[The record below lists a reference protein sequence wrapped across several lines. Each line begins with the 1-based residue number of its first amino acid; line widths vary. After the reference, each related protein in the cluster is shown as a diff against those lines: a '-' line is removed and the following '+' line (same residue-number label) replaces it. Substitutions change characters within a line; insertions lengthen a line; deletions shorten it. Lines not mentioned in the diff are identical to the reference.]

1 MDIGIIIQLGF
12 LTLNLLFCLYQWR
25 KYRQTKLEIIRI
37 REQKRM
43 EDEEFAQYIMR
54 ERDMMMG
61 ERPDRLSPLKKVG
74 KHKMN

>member
-1 MDIGIIIQLGF
+1 MNIGIIIQLGF
-12 LTLNLLFCLYQWR
+12 LSLSLIFCLYQWR

-37 REQKRM
+37 REQKRLE
-43 EDEEFAQYIMR
+43 EDEFAQYIMR

-74 KHKMN
+74 KHKMD

>member
-1 MDIGIIIQLGF
+1 MNIGIIIQLGF

-25 KYRQTKLEIIRI
+25 KYRQTKLEIMRV
-37 REQKRM
+37 REERRL
-43 EDEEFAQYIMR
+43 EDEEFAQYIMW

-61 ERPDRLSPLKKVG
+61 ERPDKLSPLKKVG

>member
-1 MDIGIIIQLGF
+1 M
-12 LTLNLLFCLYQWR
+12 R
-25 KYRQTKLEIIRI
+25 V

-61 ERPDRLSPLKKVG
+61 DRPDRLSPLKKVG
-74 KHKMN
+74 KHKMD

>member
-1 MDIGIIIQLGF
+1 MNIGIIIQLGF
-12 LTLNLLFCLYQWR
+12 LSLNLLFCLYQWR
-25 KYRQTKLEIIRI
+25 KYRQTKLEIIRV

-74 KHKMN
+74 KHKMD

>member
-12 LTLNLLFCLYQWR
+12 LSLNLLFCLYQWH
-25 KYRQTKLEIIRI
+25 KYRQTKLEIIRV

-54 ERDMMMG
+54 ERDMMM
-61 ERPDRLSPLKKVG
+61 ERPDRLSPKKKIG

>member
-25 KYRQTKLEIIRI
+25 KYRQTKLEIMRV
-37 REQKRM
+37 REERRL
-43 EDEEFAQYIMR
+43 EDEEFAQYIMW

>member
-1 MDIGIIIQLGF
+1 MNIGIIIQLGF

-37 REQKRM
+37 REKKR
-43 EDEEFAQYIMR
+43 EADEEFAQYIMR

-74 KHKMN
+74 KHKMD

>member
-1 MDIGIIIQLGF
+1 MNIGIIIQLGF
-12 LTLNLLFCLYQWR
+12 LTLNLLFCLYQWH
-25 KYRQTKLEIIRI
+25 KYRQTKLEIMRI
-37 REQKRM
+37 REEKRL

-61 ERPDRLSPLKKVG
+61 DRPDTLSPLKKVG

>member
-12 LTLNLLFCLYQWR
+12 LSLNLLFCLYQWH
-25 KYRQTKLEIIRI
+25 KYRQTKLEIIR
-37 REQKRM
+37 REEKKRKK
-43 EDEEFAQYIMR
+43 EEEFAQYLMQ

-61 ERPDRLSPLKKVG
+61 NRPDRLSPLKKVG